1 LNIKILK
8 KYLIF
13 EIRDRK
19 NLLFFNFLT
28 IKFLFFQINSIF
40 TVISTWNHNKTNMRA
55 ILILAIIIL
64 QLLLGWL
71 LYKDQQKCCLTD
83 EPTSIPKT
91 LSGPILFQWAESEPV
106 TGPGLSFL
114 VDSLSG
120 LVGGDQKLEI
130 IAWYCDD
137 EKGII
142 TPDSIANE
150 RAQKTR
156 LLFKNLTDE
165 QCKLSI
171 KEVDC
176 SLLDKQNLFEGLE
189 FGIRTITQNV
199 IETENETIIY
209 FQSNSTDK
217 LNATDVETYLD
228 KIATIVTSGGKKI
241 KITGHTD
248 NVGPE
253 EPNLKLGLE
262 RAEIIKQ
269 HLISKGVNESDI
281 LVDSKGELM
290 PVADNN
296 TAEGR
301 EKNRRTVLQIIQ

>member
-55 ILILAIIIL
+55 ILILAILIL

-71 LYKDQQKCCLTD
+71 LYKDQKKCCQTD
-83 EPTSIPKT
+83 EPTSTPKT

-120 LVGGDQKLEI
+120 LVSDNQKLEI
-130 IAWYCDD
+130 IAWYCAD

-142 TPDSIANE
+142 SPDSIAVE

-165 QCKLSI
+165 QCILST

-176 SLLDKQNLFEGLE
+176 SLLDKQNVFEGLE

-228 KIATIVTSGGKKI
+228 KITTIVTSGGKKI

-253 EPNLKLGLE
+253 EPNLKLGLK
-262 RAEIIKQ
+262 RAEMIKQ
-269 HLISKGVNESDI
+269 LLISKGVNESDI

>member
-120 LVGGDQKLEI
+120 LVGDNQKLEI
-130 IAWYCDD
+130 IAWYCAD

-142 TPDSIANE
+142 TPDSLANE

-156 LLFKNLTDE
+156 LLFKNLTDN
-165 QCKLSI
+165 QCIMST

-176 SLLDKQNLFEGLE
+176 SLLDKQNVFEGLE

-253 EPNLKLGLE
+253 EPNLKLGLK
-262 RAEIIKQ
+262 RAEMIKQ

>member
-1 LNIKILK
+1 
-8 KYLIF
+8 
-13 EIRDRK
+13 
-19 NLLFFNFLT
+19 
-28 IKFLFFQINSIF
+28 
-40 TVISTWNHNKTNMRA
+40 MRA
-55 ILILAIIIL
+55 ILILAILIL

-71 LYKDQQKCCLTD
+71 LYRDQQLCCLTD
-83 EPTSIPKT
+83 TQSSVSAIK
-91 LSGPILFQWAESEPV
+91 SGPLLFYWAKSEPV

-120 LVGGDQKLEI
+120 LVGDNQKLEI
-130 IAWYCDD
+130 IAWYCSD

-142 TPDSIANE
+142 SPDSLAIE

-156 LLFKNLTDE
+156 LFFKNLTDN
-165 QCKLSI
+165 QCILST

-176 SLLDKQNLFEGLE
+176 SLLDKQNVFEGLE
-189 FGIRTITQNV
+189 FGIRTITRNI
-199 IETENETIIY
+199 IETENETLIY
-209 FQSNSTDK
+209 FPSNSTDK
-217 LNATDVETYLD
+217 LNTTDVETYLD
-228 KIATIVTSGGKKI
+228 KVALVVTAGEKKI
-241 KITGHTD
+241 RLTGHTD

-262 RAEIIKQ
+262 RAEIIKK

-281 LVDSKGELM
+281 SVDSKGELM

-301 EKNRRTVLQIIQ
+301 AKNRRTVLQIIQ